1 MSPTDNSGSKSDG
14 NDRQFDKIINRDIS
28 KEMRASYI
36 DYSMSVI
43 VARALPDVRDG
54 LKPVHRRILYA
65 MNELNLDPSKAYKKS
80 ARIVGDTMGKYHPH
94 GDASIYDAMVRMAQD
109 FSMRYMLVD
118 GHGNFGSMDGD
129 GAAAQRYTE
138 ARLSRMAVEML
149 ADIEKDTVNFQPN
162 YDEEFVEP
170 TVLPSRFPN
179 LLVNGS
185 SGIAVGMATNIPPHN
200 LTEVIDGV
208 VRVIDNRVKGAETG
222 VDELLSIIKGPDFPT
237 GASIL
242 GTAGL
247 RSAYRTGHGKVI
259 VRAVA
264 EIEPINSQRDMI
276 VVSELPYQVNK
287 ARLVEKIG
295 ELVSEKKIEGISDI
309 RDESD
314 RNGVRI
320 VIELKKDANA
330 NVILNKL
337 YKNSQLQDSYGI
349 NMLALV
355 NNEPK
360 VLNLA
365 EMLEYYI
372 DHQKD
377 VVTRRT
383 RFDLAK
389 AQKRLH
395 ILEGLLIALDNIDE
409 VIAIIRSSKDT
420 ATAKARLMERFGLTE
435 EQSTAIV
442 EMRLRSLTGLERER
456 LQEEYAELAALVAE
470 LTAILADERRLY
482 GVIKEEI
489 LIIRAKYG
497 DERRTQLI
505 RDPGEI
511 MTEDLIDEEDSVVT
525 MTHLNYIKRLPLNTY
540 RSQNRGGK
548 GIIGMQTRDEDD
560 VKCLFIANTH
570 DTLLFFTSF
579 GRAYSLR
586 TFEIPEAG
594 RGARGMAVVN
604 LLNLGEGE
612 KIAAIIPVGEFTE
625 DEYLFML
632 TKRGVA
638 KKTPLAQF
646 SKIMKNGLIAINF
659 RPDDELMGVIRTDG
673 GRQIFV
679 ATKKGLGLKFD
690 EAEVRPM
697 GRAAAGVRAVRLAE
711 DDVVVGMD
719 ALDDE
724 GSMLFVSERGYGK
737 CTDKDEFQLR
747 HRGGKGVKIYRIT
760 EKTGDV
766 LGVLKVSEG
775 EELMLINSEGVVLR
789 IRVADISKTGRV
801 ASGVKLINLPNGASV
816 VSMARI
822 TREQIEKEQPDVEQ
836 PETEQPETEP
846 DIREPDEL

>member
-1 MSPTDNSGSKSDG
+1 MSPTDDHDDKNQRT
-14 NDRQFDKIINRDIS
+14 DRQYDKIINRDIA

-94 GDASIYDAMVRMAQD
+94 GEASIYDAMVRMAQD

-138 ARLSRMAVEML
+138 ARLSRLAVEML
-149 ADIEKDTVNFQPN
+149 ADIEKDTVDFQPN

-170 TVLPSRFPN
+170 KVLPSRFPN

-200 LTEVIDGV
+200 LTEVINGV
-208 VRVIDNRVKGAETG
+208 IRVIDNRINGRKTG
-222 VDELLSIIKGPDFPT
+222 VDELLGFIKGPDFPT

-242 GTAGL
+242 GTGGVRA
-247 RSAYRTGHGKVI
+247 AYRTGRGKVI
-259 VRAVA
+259 VRALA

-276 VVSELPYQVNK
+276 VVTELPYQVNK

-295 ELVSEKKIEGISDI
+295 ELASEKKIEGISDI
-309 RDESD
+309 RDESN

-320 VIELKKDANA
+320 VIELKKDTNA
-330 NVILNKL
+330 NVVLNKL
-337 YKNSQLQDSYGI
+337 YKNSQLQESFGI

-355 NNEPK
+355 NNEPR

-365 EMLEYYI
+365 EILDYYI
-372 DHQKD
+372 DYQED
-377 VVTRRT
+377 VITRRT
-383 RFDLAK
+383 RFELAK

-409 VIAIIRSSKDT
+409 VIAIIRASKDT
-420 ATAKARLMERFGLTE
+420 AAARASLTERFGLTD
-435 EQSTAIV
+435 EQSSAIV

-456 LQEEYAELAALVAE
+456 LQQEHAELSALVNE
-470 LTAILADERRLY
+470 LTAILSDEKKLY
-482 GVIKEEI
+482 AVIKEEI
-489 LIIRAKYG
+489 LVIKAKYG
-497 DERRTQLI
+497 DERRTRLVH
-505 RDPGEI
+505 DPGEI
-511 MTEDLIDEEDSVVT
+511 LEEDMIDEEDSVIT

-548 GIIGMQTRDEDD
+548 GIIGMNTRDEDD
-560 VKCLFIANTH
+560 VKSLFIANTH

-579 GRAYSLR
+579 GRAYSLK
-586 TFEIPEAG
+586 TYEIPEAG
-594 RGARGMAVVN
+594 RGARGTAVVN
-604 LLNLGEGE
+604 LLNLNEGE
-612 KIAAIIPVGEFTE
+612 KITAIIPVQEFTE

-646 SKIMKNGLIAINF
+646 SRIMKNGIIAINF
-659 RPDDELMGVIRTDG
+659 RPDDELMGVVRTDG
-673 GRQIFV
+673 RRRMFV

-690 EAEVRPM
+690 EAEVRQM
-697 GRAAAGVRAVRLAE
+697 GRIAAGVRAVRLME

-719 ALDDE
+719 ALDE
-724 GSMLFVSERGYGK
+724 AGRILFVSERGYGK
-737 CTDKDEFQLR
+737 CTDAGEFQLR

-760 EKTGDV
+760 EKTGDI
-766 LGVLKVSEG
+766 LGVLKVSDD

-789 IRVADISKTGRV
+789 IRVADISKMGRI
-801 ASGVKLINLPNGASV
+801 ASGVKLINLPEGVNV
-816 VSMARI
+816 VGMARI
-822 TREQIEKEQPDVEQ
+822 TREQIEKEQTEKDEKEQ
-836 PETEQPETEP
+836 TTDKELN
-846 DIREPDEL
+846 DEL